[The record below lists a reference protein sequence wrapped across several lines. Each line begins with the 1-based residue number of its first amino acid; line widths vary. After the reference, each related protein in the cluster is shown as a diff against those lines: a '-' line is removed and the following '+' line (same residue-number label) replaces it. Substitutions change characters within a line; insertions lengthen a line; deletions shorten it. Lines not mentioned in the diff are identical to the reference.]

1 MPLLKNGHIAEDTW
15 VRIEDNADIADE
27 TAVVVSLERWQ
38 QEADV
43 LRKRNAPVAVALA
56 NDESPA
62 EIEGDLDAIDAVFLM
77 FPAFTDGRA
86 FSQARLLRQR
96 LGYKGEIRA
105 TGNVLR
111 DQYAF
116 MRRCGFD
123 AFEVADDADLAG
135 WGRSAQAM
143 TGHYQSAAD
152 GVQAVWAKR
161 HGQQALAE

>member
-1 MPLLKNGHIAEDTW
+1 MPLLKDGHIVEDPW
-15 VRIEDNADIADE
+15 IRIEDDADIADE

-38 QEADV
+38 NEADV
-43 LRKRNAPVAVALA
+43 LRKRNAPVAIALG
-56 NDESPA
+56 NDQSPA
-62 EIEGDLDAIDAVFLM
+62 EIEADLEAVDAVFLT

-116 MRRCGFD
+116 MQRCGFD

-143 TGHYQSAAD
+143 TEHYQTAAD
-152 GVQAVWAKR
+152 GVRAVWAKR
-161 HGQQALAE
+161 HGQQPSA

>member
-1 MPLLKNGHIAEDTW
+1 MPLLKCGHIVEDRW
-15 VRIEDNADIADE
+15 VRVEDDADIAGE

-38 QEADV
+38 DEAET
-43 LRKRNAPVAVALA
+43 LKKRNAPVAVALG
-56 NDESPA
+56 NDQSPA
-62 EIEGDLDAIDAVFLM
+62 EIEGDLNAIDAVFLT

-96 LGYKGEIRA
+96 YGYEGEIRA

-116 MRRCGFD
+116 MQRCGFD

-135 WGRSAQAM
+135 WGQSAQAM
-143 TGHYQSAAD
+143 TEHYQTAAD

-161 HGQQALAE
+161 HRQPAQA